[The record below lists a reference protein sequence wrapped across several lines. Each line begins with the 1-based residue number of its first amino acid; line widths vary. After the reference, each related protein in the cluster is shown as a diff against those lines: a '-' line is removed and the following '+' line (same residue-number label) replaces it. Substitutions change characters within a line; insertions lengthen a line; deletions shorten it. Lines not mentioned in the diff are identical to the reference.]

1 MVRLKN
7 SIKECEALKCE
18 DVLYSL
24 IECRGICHDA
34 LKDSESALKCFQI
47 ARAGYQALNNQRG
60 CVIQDQLMLRQ
71 YRKLGDW
78 DKGREAARRALR
90 GIDRDKDEHTM
101 ANIMYET
108 SELYLQTGE
117 YGQAREMACGAALR
131 YAKRGEKRRLGRAL
145 FVAARAAKELHRY
158 DDAVSYSKK
167 AAEIYRG
174 IGLSDGKEY
183 QDFRKFIDGL

>member
-1 MVRLKN
+1 
-7 SIKECEALKCE
+7 
-18 DVLYSL
+18 
-24 IECRGICHDA
+24 
-34 LKDSESALKCFQI
+34 
-47 ARAGYQALNNQRG
+47 
-60 CVIQDQLMLRQ
+60 MLRQ

-78 DKGREAARRALR
+78 DKGREEARRALR

-131 YAKRGEKRRLGRAL
+131 YAKRGEKRRLGRA
-145 FVAARAAKELHRY
+145 AKELHRY